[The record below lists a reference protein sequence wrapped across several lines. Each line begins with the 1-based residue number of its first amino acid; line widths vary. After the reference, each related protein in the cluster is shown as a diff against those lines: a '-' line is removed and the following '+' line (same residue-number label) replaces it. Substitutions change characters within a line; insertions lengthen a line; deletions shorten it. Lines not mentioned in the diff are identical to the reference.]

1 MTGAMY
7 AAIAGMK
14 THMNKLSVI
23 GNNIANVNTN
33 GYKTQ
38 RTVFRDALYTMYSS
52 GSDGTAT
59 VGGKNPAQIGYGSQ
73 VASIDLNM
81 TTSNFAPGNPMD
93 CMLYGDGFF
102 LVGDKDVANVI
113 DPTDPS
119 SLKSLTLT
127 RVGDFQFGPDGYLV
141 DGNGSTVYGFLTVG
155 TDPDGKP
162 IVSDQLVPIRLPR
175 VESVAVNTETGEI
188 IENFDPDNPP
198 ADIEWEYRTIVRYP
212 VAAKD
217 DQGAPVSGSDLLNP
231 DVTSSRL
238 EDYWPVDDQGNKVG
252 DTNPLAFAQI
262 DSITIDRAS
271 GQITATLKDTDEQ
284 ISIGFLAVGNVTNP
298 NGVSHTGESYYSCGA
313 GAGDLQVSM
322 LGGIGS
328 TLKTVGGG
336 MLEHVN
342 GSLAPVDANG
352 DPVDLSDKA
361 RIGSAGTTK
370 LYTGGLETSNVDLAT
385 EISEM
390 ITTQRGYQAKTRS
403 VTVTDSMREELG
415 HRKR

>member
-1 MTGAMY
+1 MY

-113 DPTDPS
+113 DPSNPS
-119 SLKSLTLT
+119 SFKSLTLT

-155 TDPDGKP
+155 TDLDGKP

-175 VESVAVNTETGEI
+175 VEKVAVNTDTGEI
-188 IENFDPDNPP
+188 LENLTPIIPLL
-198 ADIEWEYRTIVRYP
+198 TL
-212 VAAKD
+212 
-217 DQGAPVSGSDLLNP
+217 SGSIGPLSAILW
-231 DVTSSRL
+231 
-238 EDYWPVDDQGNKVG
+238 WPRMTKEY
-252 DTNPLAFAQI
+252 LSA
-262 DSITIDRAS
+262 
-271 GQITATLKDTDEQ
+271 
-284 ISIGFLAVGNVTNP
+284 AV
-298 NGVSHTGESYYSCGA
+298 
-313 GAGDLQVSM
+313 
-322 LGGIGS
+322 IFW
-328 TLKTVGGG
+328 
-336 MLEHVN
+336 
-342 GSLAPVDANG
+342 
-352 DPVDLSDKA
+352 
-361 RIGSAGTTK
+361 
-370 LYTGGLETSNVDLAT
+370 
-385 EISEM
+385 
-390 ITTQRGYQAKTRS
+390 
-403 VTVTDSMREELG
+403 MRM
-415 HRKR
+415 